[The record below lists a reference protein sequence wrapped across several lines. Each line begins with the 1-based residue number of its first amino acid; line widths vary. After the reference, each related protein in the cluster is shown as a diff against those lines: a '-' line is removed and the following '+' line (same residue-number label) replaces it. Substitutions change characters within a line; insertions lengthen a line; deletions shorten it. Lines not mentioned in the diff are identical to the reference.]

1 MTEKEKADMIELA
14 KILSGMLK
22 KIQEMVKK

>member
-1 MTEKEKADMIELA
+1 MTDKEKADMIELA
-14 KILSGMLK
+14 KMLSGVLR